1 MIDGAIGEDRPRR
14 PETATTARMFAAMVT
29 VEFEP
34 GGEPMSTG
42 RLPELPVDGGQ
53 LPGLRS
59 RIDWRDAPNNRCGS
73 LHVWDS
79 REHAIRYYDDTFM
92 ERHERTL
99 GVRPVVR
106 FLEVT
111 AMLNVRQG

>member
-1 MIDGAIGEDRPRR
+1 
-14 PETATTARMFAAMVT
+14 MFAAMVT
-29 VEFEP
+29 VEFDP
-34 GGEPMSTG
+34 GGEPIPAEV
-42 RLPELPVDGGQ
+42 PELATDGEH

-59 RIDWRDAPNNRCGS
+59 RIDWRDAPNNRWGS

-79 REHAIRYYDDTFM
+79 REHAIRHYGDTFM
-92 ERHERTL
+92 ERYERSL

-111 AMLNVRQG
+111 SILDPQDG